1 MSLIF
6 SNIKLLSLHKFLK
19 DENFAIEQEPIQSSN
34 ISNPGYILQQR
45 SDSAIH
51 KVLLGFHNYETEE
64 TNQIKFYSNNERFI
78 QNSLKQNLLLNVQD
92 FVPKIFFWFRPAYCV
107 QLSVRY
113 MVKLLLGEQNEK
125 IEKVISTNPSLY
137 KFFLNCHALGKYICT
152 GECLQSPYKFGKQFM
167 QECVLALIEYMNIQK
182 ETDLVFVPLKV
193 LELLGDS

>member
-1 MSLIF
+1 MF
-6 SNIKLLSLHKFLK
+6 NNI
-19 DENFAIEQEPIQSSN
+19 N
-34 ISNPGYILQQR
+34 NPGYILQQR

-113 MVKLLLGEQNEK
+113 MIKLLLGEQNDN
-125 IEKVISTNPSLY
+125 IERAISTNPSLY
-137 KFFLNCHALGKYICT
+137 KFFLNGHSLGKYIYTWEFLQNPETFHT
-152 GECLQSPYKFGKQFM
+152 GMYVGFNRIYALTEGK
-167 QECVLALIEYMNIQK
+167 
-182 ETDLVFVPLKV
+182 
-193 LELLGDS
+193 